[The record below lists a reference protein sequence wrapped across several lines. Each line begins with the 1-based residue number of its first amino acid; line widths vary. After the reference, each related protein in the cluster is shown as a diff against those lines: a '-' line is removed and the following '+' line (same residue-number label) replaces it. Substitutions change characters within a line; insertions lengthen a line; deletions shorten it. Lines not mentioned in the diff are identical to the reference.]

1 MSGGRKEVVMIIGF
15 VGWALLFVLVLVVL
29 ALIGAVSLIKRVL

>member
-1 MSGGRKEVVMIIGF
+1 MIIGL

-29 ALIGAVSLIKRVL
+29 ALIGAFSLIKRVL

>member
-1 MSGGRKEVVMIIGF
+1 MIVGF

-29 ALIGAVSLIKRVL
+29 AIIGAVSLIRRVL

>member
-1 MSGGRKEVVMIIGF
+1 MIIGF

>member
-1 MSGGRKEVVMIIGF
+1 MILGF

-29 ALIGAVSLIKRVL
+29 AIIGAVSLIKRVI

>member
-1 MSGGRKEVVMIIGF
+1 MIIGF

-29 ALIGAVSLIKRVL
+29 ALIGAVSLIRRVL